1 MAASSDTELSGKQC
15 LNCGTPL
22 QGHWCH
28 VCGQPVKGMVRHF
41 TSIIGDV
48 LDTLFE
54 YDNRIWRTLAPLYF
68 SPGKVTCDF
77 VAGRRMRYV
86 LPFRLFFVL
95 SVVAFLTLQ
104 FINAPQRLLN
114 LGFEADPSGFAAY
127 DTVEEVIAERDRT
140 LAELASTIAELEAD
154 PNTRMAASGVRTA
167 MAAVNRAA
175 DRRLQEL
182 DPTMGSAPDDV
193 PGEVVEPEPPE
204 SPRFL
209 WDGAELWSADA
220 DRLQIDWLPDWLN
233 RQIHEWISRAAFNI
247 ERAGENPARLI
258 DAMLNMLPV
267 VLFVLMPV
275 FALLLKFAYMFS
287 GRLYM
292 EHLIVALH
300 SHSFLFMGILVAL
313 GLNALSS
320 LASGVPVLGTGLRYV
335 FIVSLW
341 WFPLYLLLMQKR
353 VYGQGW
359 ILTLIKYNVLGILYI
374 VMITL
379 ALIFAAVVSLINL

>member
-1 MAASSDTELSGKQC
+1 MASPPEPDYVGKHC

-68 SPGKVTCDF
+68 RPGQVTCDF
-77 VAGRRMRYV
+77 IEGRRMRYV

-95 SVVAFLTLQ
+95 SVLAFLTLQ
-104 FINAPQRLLN
+104 FTYSPQQLVD
-114 LGFEADPSGFAAY
+114 LGAQSGDASFAAY
-127 DTVEEVIAERDRT
+127 DTPEQVIAERDRA
-140 LAELASTIAELEAD
+140 LAELASTLEELEAD
-154 PNTRMAASGVRTA
+154 PNTRFAAPGMRTA
-167 MAAVNRAA
+167 MDAVNRAA
-175 DRRLQEL
+175 DRRLREL
-182 DPTMGSAPDDV
+182 GAELAPAPAPPAPPGFMWDDT
-193 PGEVVEPEPPE
+193 
-204 SPRFL
+204 
-209 WDGAELWSADA
+209 ELWSADA
-220 DRLQIDWLPDWLN
+220 DRLNVDWLPEWLN
-233 RQIHEWISRAAFNI
+233 LQLHQWMVRAVSNI
-247 ERAGENPARLI
+247 ERAGEDPARLV
-258 DAMLNMLPV
+258 DAMLNLLPV

-275 FALLLKFAYMFS
+275 FALLLKMAYLFS

-300 SHSFLFMGILVAL
+300 SHSFLFLGILVAL
-313 GLNALSS
+313 ALNGLSS
-320 LASGVPVLGTGLRYV
+320 LAAEVPVLGAGLRFAFV
-335 FIVSLW
+335 VSLW

-359 ILTLIKYNVLGILYI
+359 ILTLIKYNVLGILYT
-374 VMITL
+374 VMIL
-379 ALIFAAVVSLINL
+379 IALVVAAVISLINL